1 MINIFNL
8 FGFTKSK
15 NNINKCK
22 NNKNSITSITNIN
35 NKISPDIR
43 TITNAINNSDF
54 LDYNKKKLKNYLK
67 NYIKLNSSK
76 KPLINYINNLLF
88 NDSRVSSNDILYICV
103 IFDFKTKLEKLEKTI
118 ICVEDIEFTINDDGD
133 ENYCADKIS
142 FKKNELYNEDIYTA
156 TANYIPI
163 IDENDIDNFVRI
175 INKNLLILLL
185 EFFG

>member
-35 NKISPDIR
+35 NKISPDTR

-118 ICVEDIEFTINDDGD
+118 IC
-133 ENYCADKIS
+133 